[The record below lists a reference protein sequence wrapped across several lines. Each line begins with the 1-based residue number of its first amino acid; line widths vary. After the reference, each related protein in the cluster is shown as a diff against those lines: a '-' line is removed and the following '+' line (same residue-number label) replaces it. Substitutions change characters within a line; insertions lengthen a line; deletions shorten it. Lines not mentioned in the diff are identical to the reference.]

1 MTVRELRDSD
11 IPILQAWAEASGFE
25 YPEMADTGIVAFLVV
40 ADEGDIPILAVSAK
54 KLVEVYGYFN
64 PGAGA
69 ELRLDAIRSIHG
81 PMAEALKALGYD
93 CAEVFMPPRIA
104 RRGFGRFLVERF
116 GWRKNWPSWGVRLR

>member
-1 MTVRELRDSD
+1 MTVRPLKSSD
-11 IPILQAWAEASGFE
+11 IPILQAWAKASGFE
-25 YPEMADTGIVAFLVV
+25 YPEPNDTGIVAFLVV
-40 ADEGDIPILAVSAK
+40 TDEDDLPILAVPAK

-64 PGAGA
+64 PRAGA
-69 ELRLDAIRSIHG
+69 ELRLGAIQAIHG

-116 GWRKNWPSWGVRLR
+116 GWRKNWPSWGMRLR